1 MDEKT
6 KRRVLCAREKGAS
19 SWFSSLPLKKYG
31 YAINKQEI
39 SNGICVRCSWS
50 IQNRPIFCACGTRN
64 NVDHILTCK
73 KGGYVSM
80 RHNALRDTET
90 KLLMKVYCD
99 VKTEQ
104 ESLLTGSG
112 VVSGNRADKARLG
125 IS

>member
-1 MDEKT
+1 MITSELTRMVCDQDMDLSRLNRVLVMTKKYEIKAEKENRLKESFNELLEEMNEKT

-64 NVDHILTCK
+64 NVDHILT
-73 KGGYVSM
+73 
-80 RHNALRDTET
+80 
-90 KLLMKVYCD
+90 
-99 VKTEQ
+99 
-104 ESLLTGSG
+104 
-112 VVSGNRADKARLG
+112 
-125 IS
+125 